1 MAIAARDLSAVSG
14 LLCEVPSQEKI
25 TYGTDGHRVDIQFP
39 HKVFTS
45 VHRRVKHI
53 YLYVCQ
59 MFVKCLSTIF
69 CDLFLMY
76 PLEQVDSWQT
86 GGRPAV
92 GWTAR
97 LNEAAASILDEMEG
111 EPSD

>member
-1 MAIAARDLSAVSG
+1 M
-14 LLCEVPSQEKI
+14 P
-25 TYGTDGHRVDIQFP
+25 YGTDGHRFDIQFP

-45 VHRRVKHI
+45 VHRRVEHI
-53 YLYVCQ
+53 NLNVCQ
-59 MFVKCLSTIF
+59 MFF
-69 CDLFLMY
+69 YDLFLMY